1 MVTTVIE
8 KFKIKFR
15 SDPDDE
21 VSYVFIDN
29 FCDEEKDEEIL
40 KIMGANFA
48 IQAFTFTEGDSEV
61 YMHCEVKNAYFWNFL
76 FNEKSLFV
84 TNILGPHV

>member
-8 KFKIKFR
+8 KLKIKFR

-40 KIMGANFA
+40 KIMGANFS

-61 YMHCEVKNAYFWNFL
+61 YMHCEVKIVTLRNYFSKKNLYLLQIF
-76 FNEKSLFV
+76 
-84 TNILGPHV
+84 